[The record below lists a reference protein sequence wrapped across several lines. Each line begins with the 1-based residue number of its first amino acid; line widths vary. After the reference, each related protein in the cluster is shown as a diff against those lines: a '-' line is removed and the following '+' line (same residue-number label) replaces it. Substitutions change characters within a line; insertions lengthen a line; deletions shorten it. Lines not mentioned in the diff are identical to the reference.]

1 MQFQRTLVFLK
12 PDAVQRRLVGRIVA
26 RIEEKGFQIV
36 GMKLVHLTEE
46 FARRH
51 YAAHKGKDFYEP
63 LVRYTVS
70 GPVVAMV
77 LEGKNAVEVMRKM
90 MGSTF
95 GSDSPP
101 GTLRGDFALSNR
113 YNLIHGSDSPQSAEQ
128 EIARFFRPEEL
139 MSHPAEALRWI
150 YDMTGAEAV

>member
-139 MSHPAEALRWI
+139 VSHPAEALRWI